1 MMRFSRYGGNPNIG
15 VFAAVNEDLAFIAA
29 DTDSEFVRAVESALG
44 VETVLTTVAGSFVV
58 GSLLVM
64 NSNGALI
71 SGLSDQAEANRIDAK
86 IPCHLMSGPNSA
98 VGNNVLVN
106 DRAALVSD
114 FYSDDEV
121 KVIQDALGV
130 ECVRGAIAGCSTV
143 GTVCCVTNKGG
154 VCHADAT
161 DEEVEFLNDL
171 FKVEFQRTSVNHGTR
186 VVGAG
191 ILANSKGALVG
202 DETTPIEMGRIEEGL
217 ALY

>member
-64 NSNGALI
+64 NSNGAVV
-71 SGLSDQAEANRIDAK
+71 SGLSDQAEVDRIDAK
-86 IPCHLMSGPNSA
+86 IPCTLLQSANSA
-98 VGNNVLVN
+98 AGNNILVN
-106 DRAALVSD
+106 DNAALVS
-114 FYSDDEV
+114 EV
-121 KVIQDALGV
+121 YTEEEVAVIQDALGV
-130 ECVRGAIAGCSTV
+130 ECVRGSIAGCTTV
-143 GTVCCVTNKGG
+143 GTICCVTNKGG
-154 VCHADAT
+154 VCSTDAT
-161 DEEVEFLNDL
+161 DDEVEFLQDL
-171 FKVEFQRTSVNHGTR
+171 FKVEFQRTSVNHGVR
-186 VVGAG
+186 YVGAG